1 MMVAALRFRNLLVV
15 VLFLSII
22 KVQSIYLDYGF
33 TQQFG
38 KLMKSRQMF
47 MVIDHYNA
55 NLMPPEKSLLKL
67 YLCIGHLNIAWVK
80 NMIIKNILSVV
91 DYNVTEIT

>member
-1 MMVAALRFRNLLVV
+1 
-15 VLFLSII
+15 
-22 KVQSIYLDYGF
+22 
-33 TQQFG
+33 
-38 KLMKSRQMF
+38 MF
-47 MVIDHYNA
+47 MVIDHSNA